1 MICPRCRDLAL
12 LSGNKVNAVTNLDG
26 AGVTRRSLF
35 GITAATAAT
44 LAVAAPAAASAARQ
58 PNPKDTP
65 LNADQAWRKLVN
77 GNKRFVEGRQKH
89 PHESLEWRE
98 SLVNGQHPFAVILS
112 CADSRVS
119 PELVFDEG
127 LGDLFVIRSAGE
139 VLDTAVIGSVEY
151 AIEHLGVPLIVV
163 VGHESC
169 GAVGAAV
176 ELVNGNVEVTGD
188 IATLVRTIEATV
200 RATPPNSDPKAFL
213 AACVAEQARRSAAF
227 LKERS
232 NIVRDAVE
240 HHGVKIISATY
251 DLDTG
256 QVVTV

>member
-1 MICPRCRDLAL
+1 
-12 LSGNKVNAVTNLDG
+12 VTNHDG
-26 AGVTRRSLF
+26 AGLTRRSLF

-44 LAVAAPAAASAARQ
+44 LAVAAPAAAAATSTGRQ
-58 PNPKDTP
+58 PGPNDTP
-65 LNADQAWRKLVN
+65 LTADQAWRMLVK

-89 PHESLEWRE
+89 PHESLEWRQ
-98 SLVNGQHPFAVILS
+98 SLASGQHPFAIILS

-139 VLDTAVIGSVEY
+139 VLDTAVVGSIEY

-169 GAVGAAV
+169 GAVGAAI
-176 ELVNGNVEVTGD
+176 ELVKGNAELTGD
-188 IATLVRTIEATV
+188 IATLVRAVEATV
-200 RATPPNSDPKAFL
+200 RAVPHDDDEKAFF
-213 AACVAEQARRSAAF
+213 AACVAEQARRSAAY
-227 LKERS
+227 LLERS
-232 NIVRDAVE
+232 NIVRDAVA
-240 HHGVKIISATY
+240 HHGVKIVSATY

>member
-1 MICPRCRDLAL
+1 
-12 LSGNKVNAVTNLDG
+12 VTNHDG

-44 LAVAAPAAASAARQ
+44 LAVAAPAAATTGRRAD
-58 PNPKDTP
+58 PKDTP
-65 LNADQAWRKLVN
+65 LTADQAWRTLVK
-77 GNKRFVEGRQKH
+77 GNKRFVEGRQQH
-89 PHESLEWRE
+89 PHESLEWRQ
-98 SLVNGQHPFAVILS
+98 SLANGQHPFAVILS

-139 VLDTAVIGSVEY
+139 VLDTAVIGSIEY

-169 GAVGAAV
+169 GAVGAAI
-176 ELVNGNVEVTGD
+176 ELVHGDAEVSGD
-188 IATLVRTIEATV
+188 IATLVRAVEATV
-200 RATPPNSDPKAFL
+200 RATPPNDDPKAFF

-227 LKERS
+227 LLERS
-232 NIVRDAVE
+232 NIIRDAVAN
-240 HHGVKIISATY
+240 HGVKVISATY

>member
-1 MICPRCRDLAL
+1 M
-12 LSGNKVNAVTNLDG
+12 TNHDG
-26 AGVTRRSLF
+26 AGLTRRSLF

-44 LAVAAPAAASAARQ
+44 LAVAAPAAASTGRQ
-58 PNPKDTP
+58 PDPKDTP
-65 LNADQAWRKLVN
+65 LDADQAWRKLVA
-77 GNKRFVEGRQKH
+77 GNKRFVEGRQQH
-89 PHESLEWRE
+89 PHESLEWRQF
-98 SLVNGQHPFAVILS
+98 LTNGQHPFAVILS

-139 VLDTAVIGSVEY
+139 VLDTAVIGSIEY

-169 GAVGAAV
+169 GAVGAAI
-176 ELVNGNVEVTGD
+176 ELVNGNTTVSGD
-188 IATLVRTIEATV
+188 IATLVRTIEAAV
-200 RATPPNSDPKAFL
+200 LATPPNEDPKAFS
-213 AACVAEQARRSAAF
+213 AACIAEQARRSAAF
-227 LKERS
+227 LLERS
-232 NIVRDAVE
+232 NIVSDAVA
-240 HHGVKIISATY
+240 HHGVKIISASY

>member
-1 MICPRCRDLAL
+1 M
-12 LSGNKVNAVTNLDG
+12 
-26 AGVTRRSLF
+26 TRRSLF

-44 LAVAAPAAASAARQ
+44 LAVAAPTAAASTGRQ

-65 LNADQAWRKLVN
+65 LNADQAWRTLVN
-77 GNKRFVEGRQKH
+77 GNKRFVEGKQKH
-89 PHESLEWRE
+89 PHESLEWRQ

-127 LGDLFVIRSAGE
+127 LGDLFVIRTAGE
-139 VLDTAVIGSVEY
+139 VLDTAVIGSIEY

-169 GAVGAAV
+169 GAVGAAI
-176 ELVNGNVEVTGD
+176 ELVNGNAELSGD
-188 IATLVRTIEATV
+188 IATLVRAVEATV
-200 RATPPNSDPKAFL
+200 RSVPPNNDPKAFF
-213 AACVAEQARRSAAF
+213 AACVAEQARRSAAY
-227 LKERS
+227 LLERS
-232 NIVRDAVE
+232 NIVRDAVA
-240 HHGVKIISATY
+240 HHGVKVISATY

-256 QVVTV
+256 RVVTV

>member
-1 MICPRCRDLAL
+1 
-12 LSGNKVNAVTNLDG
+12 VTNHDG

-44 LAVAAPAAASAARQ
+44 LAVAGPAAATTGRRAD
-58 PNPKDTP
+58 PKNTP
-65 LNADQAWRKLVN
+65 LTADQAWRTLVK
-77 GNKRFVEGRQKH
+77 GNKRFVEGRQQH
-89 PHESLEWRE
+89 PHESLEWRQ
-98 SLVNGQHPFAVILS
+98 SLASGQHPFAVILS

-139 VLDTAVIGSVEY
+139 VLDTAVIGSIEY

-169 GAVGAAV
+169 GAVGAAI
-176 ELVNGNVEVTGD
+176 ELVKGNAELTGD
-188 IATLVRTIEATV
+188 VATLVRAVEATI
-200 RATPPNSDPKAFL
+200 RAVPHDDDEKAFF
-213 AACVAEQARRSAAF
+213 AACVAEQARRSAAY
-227 LKERS
+227 LLERS
-232 NIVRDAVE
+232 NIVRDAIA
-240 HHGVKIISATY
+240 HHGVKVISATY

>member
-1 MICPRCRDLAL
+1 M
-12 LSGNKVNAVTNLDG
+12 TNHDG
-26 AGVTRRSLF
+26 AGLTRRSLF

-44 LAVAAPAAASAARQ
+44 VAAPAAASTARRAD
-58 PNPKDTP
+58 PKDSP

-77 GNKRFVEGRQKH
+77 GNKRFVEGKQKH
-89 PHESLEWRE
+89 PHESLEWRQ
-98 SLVNGQHPFAVILS
+98 SLANGQHPFAVILS

-139 VLDTAVIGSVEY
+139 VLDTAVIGSIEY

-169 GAVGAAV
+169 GAVGAAI
-176 ELVNGNVEVTGD
+176 ELVNGNTEVSGD
-188 IATLVRTIEATV
+188 IATLVRTIEAAV
-200 RATPPNSDPKAFL
+200 LATPSNEDPKAFS
-213 AACVAEQARRSAAF
+213 AACIAEQARRSAAF
-227 LKERS
+227 LLERS
-232 NIVRDAVE
+232 NIVSDAVA